1 MSTTPHPRPPYLVSL
16 GRSIAV
22 ARLQFGLTVPE
33 LAVEVGHSPATIR
46 QIERGACG
54 WLNRVRKVAEYLGVQ
69 LPEDF

>member
-1 MSTTPHPRPPYLVSL
+1 MSCTKFQRPHLIPL

-33 LAVEVGHSPATIR
+33 LAAEVGHQPSTIR
-46 QIERGACG
+46 QIERGACS
-54 WLNRVRKVAEYLGVQ
+54 WLNRVRKVAEHLGVP